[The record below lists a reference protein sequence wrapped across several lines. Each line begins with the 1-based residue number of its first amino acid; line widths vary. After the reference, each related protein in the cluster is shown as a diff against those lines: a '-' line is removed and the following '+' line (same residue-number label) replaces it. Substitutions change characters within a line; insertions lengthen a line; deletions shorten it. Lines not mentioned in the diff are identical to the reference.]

1 MSVKIDPAK
10 ERRDRLIF
18 RAATPIGALLLVAG
32 QVGARTGLVTSP
44 GDPHHIATQ
53 VIGAA
58 LLLWVLSRWR

>member
-32 QVGARTGLVTSP
+32 QVGARTGRVTSP
-44 GDPHHIATQ
+44 GDPHHIAT
-53 VIGAA
+53 
-58 LLLWVLSRWR
+58 